1 MQAPRLEGVRLRSGE
16 WQARRD
22 TSKKTSVACTG
33 CERRCR
39 RSGAASY
46 DEVSVES
53 DEVYAVVR
61 RLGDARSVLLVNLSD
76 KRLETTCAIDLE
88 PPVPAGDGLLV
99 FDAWN
104 DRAIDVDLRYALDGA
119 TLRWLPLVFE
129 PYQTRLLVLRP
140 RCPR

>member
-1 MQAPRLEGVRLRSGE
+1 MAGAPGHLEEDVRRVHRLREALPEVG
-16 WQARRD
+16 R
-22 TSKKTSVACTG
+22 
-33 CERRCR
+33 
-39 RSGAASY
+39 GAASY